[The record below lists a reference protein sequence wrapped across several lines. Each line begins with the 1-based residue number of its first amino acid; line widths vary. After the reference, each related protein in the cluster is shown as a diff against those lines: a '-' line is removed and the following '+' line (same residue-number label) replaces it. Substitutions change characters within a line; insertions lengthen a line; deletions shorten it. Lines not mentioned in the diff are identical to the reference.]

1 MTQLMTLDQA
11 LDLVKDGDTIMVGG
25 FLGVG
30 TPELLID
37 GLVARGTKDLTLICN
52 DSGFP
57 EIGVGKLVMTG
68 QFKKIIASHIGTNKE
83 TGRQMMAGE
92 TEVVLVPQGTLV
104 EQIRSAAY
112 GLGGVLTRTGLGTA
126 VEAGKDIITV
136 DGVQYLLEKPL
147 HADVALLFANK
158 VDKYGNMVYHG
169 STRNFNHVMAGA
181 ADISIVQADEIVEI
195 GELDQNSVHT
205 PGVFVTHI
213 VDGGTSHER

>member
-1 MTQLMTLDQA
+1 MNKQISLDQA
-11 LDLVKDGDTIMVGG
+11 LDLIKDGDVLMIGG

-57 EIGVGKLVMTG
+57 EIGVGKLVMTK
-68 QFKKIIASHIGTNKE
+68 QFKKIIVSHIGTNKE

-126 VEAGKDIITV
+126 VEEGKDIITV
-136 DGVQYLLEKPL
+136 DGVEYLLEKPL

-181 ADISIVQADEIVEI
+181 AAISIVQADEIVEI